1 MPRNWASPSSS
12 LGRAAPSNPGSHTSC
27 PSQRPV
33 LSRVRWVQRAGSRQ
47 LRDSP
52 WLKQCRHLGAEGTAG
67 ETVRG
72 PGCLALMLGL
82 LPPGSPT
89 LLALASATGLW
100 MQHSGSRTPGSCFAL
115 HQGCLPLCL
124 YLPSTFPQ
132 PLIFLVNHPS
142 LHLHQETL
150 LCLHQ
155 ENQINPCALP
165 APNNC
170 CLLVQTSAC
179 TSSRSSGVSASRRSR
194 NVFSVEGNINRCSHF
209 GKQYGDF
216 SKSKNRTTI

>member
-1 MPRNWASPSSS
+1 VPRNWASPSSS
-12 LGRAAPSNPGSHTSC
+12 PGRAAPSNPGSHTSC

-52 WLKQCRHLGAEGTAG
+52 WLKQCDHLGAEGAAG

-82 LPPGSPT
+82 LPPSSPT

-150 LCLHQ
+150 LICQVLHFWLLRSC
-155 ENQINPCALP
+155 PFRRKPFLMSPAARSGPPTVHSRTAL
-165 APNNC
+165 
-170 CLLVQTSAC
+170 
-179 TSSRSSGVSASRRSR
+179 GAS
-194 NVFSVEGNINRCSHF
+194 
-209 GKQYGDF
+209 
-216 SKSKNRTTI
+216 